1 MHSDNMEKENQTI
14 KIMVAMHK
22 EYRKPQQGMYLPVQV
37 GKEIAK
43 TDLHIQGDNEGM
55 HISGKNRNYCELT
68 ALYWAWKNL
77 EADYIGLV
85 HYRRYFSLIRRKNK
99 WESILNE
106 GQAKIILKETPV
118 ILPEKR
124 NYFIETNE
132 SQYLHA
138 HHAEGWREMCR
149 IIRQDY
155 PQYIPALEEMRKSTK
170 GHRFNMF
177 IMKRNYFDAY
187 CEWLFDIL
195 TKIEKNI
202 DISEYSASEARV
214 FGYLSERMLD
224 VWLVTNHISYR
235 EVNVIFMEKQD
246 WFIKGISF
254 LRRKF
259 KT

>member
-1 MHSDNMEKENQTI
+1 MHSDHMEKVNQTI
-14 KIMVAMHK
+14 KILIAMHK
-22 EYRKPQQGMYLPVQV
+22 DYQKPQQGMYLPVQV

-43 TDLHIQGDNEGM
+43 TDLHIQGDNEGI
-55 HISGKNRNYCELT
+55 HISRKNRNYCELT

-77 EADYIGLV
+77 EADYVGLV
-85 HYRRYFSLIRRKNK
+85 HYRRYFYLTRRKNK

-106 GQAKIILKETPV
+106 DQVKTILKEVPV
-118 ILPEKR
+118 ILPKKR

-138 HHAEGWREMCR
+138 HHAEGWQEMCR

-155 PQYIPALEEMRKSTK
+155 PQYIPALEEMQKSTK

-177 IMKRNYFDAY
+177 IMKKNYLDAY

-195 TKIEKNI
+195 NKVEKSI
-202 DISEYSASEARV
+202 DISGYLASEARV
-214 FGYLSERMLD
+214 FGYLGERMLD
-224 VWLVTNHISYR
+224 VWLATNHISYR
-235 EVNVIFMEKQD
+235 ELGVLFMEQQNWVK
-246 WFIKGISF
+246 KGTAF
-254 LRRKF
+254 LKRKF